1 LTTKWRI
8 LWKKL
13 QTFLKNSARI
23 IEACARMHNYL
34 LNCKE
39 GEDEDSPKDEPEIHV
54 MKDFG
59 TQHIIRNRVL
69 RGYLVDDKGELDKL

>member
-1 LTTKWRI
+1 VCEARTLLTHVTDGRTDRNCSVTHCDDSCHVI
-8 LWKKL
+8 
-13 QTFLKNSARI
+13 ARI

-54 MKDFG
+54 M
-59 TQHIIRNRVL
+59 
-69 RGYLVDDKGELDKL
+69 